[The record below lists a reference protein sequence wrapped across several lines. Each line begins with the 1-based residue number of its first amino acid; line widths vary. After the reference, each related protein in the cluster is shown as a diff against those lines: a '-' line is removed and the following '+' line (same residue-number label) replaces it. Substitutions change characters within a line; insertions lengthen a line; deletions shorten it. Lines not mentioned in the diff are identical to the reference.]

1 MEHDG
6 FHEIQLNGKQLVFL
20 FMAVTVVSVAIF
32 LSGVLVGR
40 GVRAEQA
47 SRAEQAAAAAVDL
60 SGPRPASTATP
71 QPSASA
77 DPTTAA
83 PPTPV
88 DDLSYFRRLEQPNQ
102 PAEDLKPIP
111 KAAAKAPAAT
121 SGAAPASAAATAPA
135 KDTKTK
141 ETTPKD
147 VAAKTAAPAASAT
160 DAATAPPAGSGYAV
174 QIAAVNVRGE
184 ADAMA
189 KRLSAKGYSAYV
201 VPANAGGPSVY
212 RVRVGTF
219 KTRREAATMAA
230 KLQKEERLSVTPWVT
245 Q

>member
-1 MEHDG
+1 VSHPTDDG

-47 SRAEQAAAAAVDL
+47 SRADQAAAAAVDL
-60 SGPRPASTATP
+60 SGPRSVAVNTP
-71 QPSASA
+71 PPASA

-88 DDLSYFRRLEQPNQ
+88 DDLSYFKRLEQPNQ
-102 PAEDLKPIP
+102 PADDLKPIP
-111 KAAAKAPAAT
+111 KSAAKPSSTPPSASTSSAKNAKAKDAAAKDGALNPTPPTPAAD
-121 SGAAPASAAATAPA
+121 ASAVSPAP
-135 KDTKTK
+135 
-141 ETTPKD
+141 
-147 VAAKTAAPAASAT
+147 
-160 DAATAPPAGSGYAV
+160 GSGFAV
-174 QIAAVNVRGE
+174 QIAAVNVRGD

-201 VPANAGGPSVY
+201 LPSTTGGSSMF

-219 KTRREAATMAA
+219 KTRREANEVAA
-230 KLQKEERLSVTPWVT
+230 RLQKEERLKVTPWVT
-245 Q
+245 P